1 MEKEIFSENA
11 NERSCEAMPQTVK
24 SAKAGKSTNR
34 SYFSRAKQKTIDMYR
49 KVYSTGF
56 LETEEQKSAWLL
68 QCLKKTL
75 DSMKGYNE
83 EGFRKDLSMRMARL
97 INDKRFDRS
106 CKRAEKC
113 LYEEAQRLAWASEKV
128 FQQIL
133 SDGIDKV
140 KGFYTPYLVIFPLEK
155 IKQDLLFN
163 DVDPKDLDGRYSKEW
178 YKSHPEA
185 VEGNPA
191 KETKQDDGLEELLD
205 QISAEE
211 TKQESESV
219 KATDAA

>member
-11 NERSCEAMPQTVK
+11 NERSNEAMPQIVAK

-56 LETEEQKSAWLL
+56 LDSDEQKVKCLL
-68 QCLKKTL
+68 MCLRKTL
-75 DSMKGYNE
+75 DGMKGYNE
-83 EGFRKDLSMRMARL
+83 EGFKKDLSMRMARL
-97 INDKRFDRS
+97 INDKRFGRS
-106 CKRAEKC
+106 CERAKKC
-113 LYEEAQRLAWASEKV
+113 LYEEAQRLAWAPEKV

-133 SDGIDKV
+133 CDGIDHV
-140 KGFYTPYLVIFPLEK
+140 KGFYTPDLVIFELK
-155 IKQDLLFN
+155 DIKKDLLFN

-178 YKSHPEA
+178 CENHPDEA
-185 VEGNPA
+185 AEIP
-191 KETKQDDGLEELLD
+191 
-205 QISAEE
+205 AEE
-211 TKQESESV
+211 TKQEDKSD